1 MKIKLSNIHKTL
13 AEQRKRLGITQQEL
27 AEALHV
33 EQTSISNYETGQRRV
48 PIEILDAW
56 FTMLDIEVT
65 IIPKGYEATK
75 DEELMKKDLEEF
87 SAAKRRRNFL
97 IAELRSLMAQRV
109 MGEPF
114 FQKEYD
120 NSGESTFWPFAFH
133 ADHRIGIIEN
143 RYDHPSQRSIAVAIT
158 DEDASIYR
166 FNPDIAQEPTAAGRA
181 YMTETD
187 FLNIGSQLSHE
198 ELESLKSTLLRISQE
213 TPGGTALVNAEGF
226 ALGSLLE
233 TQASLARFAA
243 LCKEIS
249 KQEDYCAMEAEL
261 LQIDGRLSMLEYDNR
276 LANGMPNPAFRL
288 WTAAD
293 QSAIDVPLYSPDRIW
308 EWTEEGASWTDKFD
322 DEKLNGITNK

>member
-1 MKIKLSNIHKTL
+1 MKIKLSNIHETL

-56 FTMLDIEVT
+56 FAMLDIEVT
-65 IIPKGYEATK
+65 IVPKGHETTK

-143 RYDHPSQRSIAVAIT
+143 RYDHPSQKNIAVAIT
-158 DEDASIYR
+158 DEDASVHR
-166 FNPDIAQEPTAAGRA
+166 LNPDVATEPTTTGRA
-181 YMTETD
+181 YMTEAD
-187 FLNIGSQLSHE
+187 FLAIGSQLSHE
-198 ELESLKSTLLRISQE
+198 ELESLKSTLLRISRE

-243 LCKEIS
+243 LCEEIAG
-249 KQEDYCAMEAEL
+249 QEDHRAMEAEL
-261 LQIDGRLSMLEYDNR
+261 MQIDGRLSMLEYDNR
-276 LANGMPNPAFRL
+276 LANGTPNPAFRL

-293 QSAIDVPLYSPDRIW
+293 QSTVDVPLYSSDRIW
-308 EWTEEGASWTDKFD
+308 KWIEEGVSWTDEVD
-322 DEKLNGITNK
+322 DEDLSSSK